1 MRSLPTTTQRL
12 LRFVTPF
19 TLLGLAVA
27 SRPAGAASASA
38 AVRLEAG
45 LAQPVMLAGQKNK
58 AHLRVSLFGDKAQT
72 TGPRPDANV
81 CIAIDRSGS
90 MTGEKMAAARDG
102 ARSALAKLRSTDYVS
117 VVAYDSVVE
126 VVVPARNASDRAAIE
141 AGIAGVDARAGTA
154 LFAGVVKCAGEV
166 RKFASK
172 NRVNRI
178 ILLSDGQANEGPS
191 SPAQLGA
198 LGASLAAEGI
208 SVATVGLGVD
218 YNEDLMVELALRSD
232 GSHAFVQHAA
242 DLARFLD
249 QELGAVAAVV
259 ARDVEVK
266 VLGAAGTH
274 PLRVLGRRAD
284 VVGQTV
290 TATLGK
296 INGGR
301 QHVFVV
307 EMDVDAM
314 QAGSKRVVADIEIA
328 FRDLLGNRDVTSR
341 QRVEAQFTKV
351 AREVD
356 AKTDPRI
363 MSELGMLTG
372 DDMTQQAFKL
382 RDQGDFSGAQRL
394 LKQNAAQLEA
404 TAKKWN
410 DKRVSDRASRANKQ
424 ASELSP
430 APGDWKVQRKEYKK
444 SSIDD
449 LLNGY

>member
-1 MRSLPTTTQRL
+1 M
-12 LRFVTPF
+12 
-19 TLLGLAVA
+19 
-27 SRPAGAASASA
+27 
-38 AVRLEAG
+38 
-45 LAQPVMLAGQKNK
+45 
-58 AHLRVSLFGDKAQT
+58 
-72 TGPRPDANV
+72 
-81 CIAIDRSGS
+81 
-90 MTGEKMAAARDG
+90 
-102 ARSALAKLRSTDYVS
+102 
-117 VVAYDSVVE
+117 
-126 VVVPARNASDRAAIE
+126 
-141 AGIAGVDARAGTA
+141 DARGGTA

-198 LGASLAAEGI
+198 LGASLATEGI

-290 TATLGK
+290 TAMLGK
-296 INGGR
+296 VNGGR
-301 QHVFVV
+301 QHVFVI
-307 EMDVDAM
+307 EMDVDPM
-314 QAGSKRVVADIEIA
+314 QAGSKRAVADVEIA

-341 QRVEAQFTKV
+341 QHVEAQFTK
-351 AREVD
+351 AAAEVE

-363 MSELGMLTG
+363 MSELGMLSG

-382 RDQGDFSGAQRL
+382 RDQGDVSGAQRL
-394 LKQNAAQLEA
+394 LQQNAAQLEA
-404 TAKKWN
+404 TANKYK
-410 DKRVSDRASRANKQ
+410 DKRVIDRASRAKKQ
-424 ASELSP
+424 ANELSP
-430 APGDWKVQRKEYKK
+430 APAEWNVQRKAYKK
-444 SSIDD
+444 GVDRRPPQRLLTQRTRSLAIPPASPVRVAGRRAAGGAGGAGRVGGPQRARARRQRRARGDD
-449 LLNGY
+449 AAAGDGRRDHRRGDVGAGARAAGRHGRHPGGARRRARLPAGAATPRAPAGAGRQGAAALSAAAPGRPATRSAA

>member
-1 MRSLPTTTQRL
+1 MRSLPTAMRL
-12 LRFVTPF
+12 LLPV
-19 TLLGLAVA
+19 TLLGLAA
-27 SRPAGAASASA
+27 SSRPAGAASVSA

-58 AHLRVSLFGDKAQT
+58 AHLRVSLFGEKAQA

-90 MTGEKMAAARDG
+90 MHAGNKMAAARDG
-102 ARSALAKLRSTDYVS
+102 ARSALAKLRDSDYVS

-141 AGIAGVDARAGTA
+141 AGIAGVGARGGTA

-249 QELGAVAAVV
+249 QELGMVAAVV

-266 VLGAAGTH
+266 VRGAAGAH
-274 PLRVLGRRAD
+274 PLRVIGRRAD

-290 TATLGK
+290 TTTLGK

-314 QAGSKRVVADIEIA
+314 QAGSKRTVADVEIA
-328 FRDLLGNRDVTSR
+328 FRDLLGNRDVAAR
-341 QRVEAQFTKV
+341 QRVEAQFTTAAGEV
-351 AREVD
+351 EAR
-356 AKTDPRI
+356 TDPRV
-363 MSELGMLTG
+363 MSELGILSAG
-372 DDMTQQAFKL
+372 EAQQQAIKL
-382 RDQGDFSGAQRL
+382 RDQGDFSGAQKL
-394 LKQNAAQLEA
+394 LRQNADQLEE
-404 TAKKWN
+404 TANKYK
-410 DKRVSDRASRANKQ
+410 DKRVVDRASQARKR
-424 ASELSP
+424 ASEISP
-430 APGDWKVQRKEYKK
+430 EPGKWKIQRKESLKD
-444 SSIDD
+444 IADAP
-449 LLNGY
+449 LEGL

>member
-1 MRSLPTTTQRL
+1 MRPL
-12 LRFVTPF
+12 LRFVTPI
-19 TLLGLAVA
+19 TLIGLAVA

-58 AHLRVSLFGDKAQT
+58 AHLRVSLFGEKAQA

-90 MTGEKMAAARDG
+90 MGGAKMIAARDG
-102 ARSALAKLRSTDYVS
+102 AKSALAKLRDSDYVS
-117 VVAYDSVVE
+117 VVAYDNVVE
-126 VVVPARNASDRAAIE
+126 VVVPARQASDRAAVE
-141 AGIAGVDARAGTA
+141 AGIRGLDARGGTA

-198 LGASLAAEGI
+198 LGASLASEGI
-208 SVATVGLGVD
+208 SVATVGLGLD

-249 QELGAVAAVV
+249 QELGMVAAVV

-266 VLGAAGTH
+266 VRGTAGAH
-274 PLRVLGRRAD
+274 PLRVIGRRAD

-290 TATLGK
+290 TTTLGK

-301 QHVFVV
+301 QHVFVI
-307 EMDVDAM
+307 EMDVDPM
-314 QAGSKRVVADIEIA
+314 QAGSKRVVADVEIA
-328 FRDLLGNRDVTSR
+328 FRDLLGNRDVAAR
-341 QRVEAQFTKV
+341 QQVEAQFTTA
-351 AREVD
+351 AREVE

-363 MSELGMLTG
+363 MSELGILNAGEVTE
-372 DDMTQQAFKL
+372 QAIKL
-382 RDQGDFSGAQRL
+382 RDQGDFAGAQNL
-394 LKQNAAQLEA
+394 LRQNALDLEK
-404 TAKKWN
+404 TGNKFK
-410 DKRVSDRASRANKQ
+410 DKRVIDRASRAKQ
-424 ASELSP
+424 RANELSP
-430 APGDWKVQRKEYKK
+430 APAEWNVQRKGAKRDI
-444 SSIDD
+444 SDD
-449 LLNGY
+449 PLQGF

>member
-1 MRSLPTTTQRL
+1 MRHLPTVM
-12 LRFVTPF
+12 RFATPVTF
-19 TLLGLAVA
+19 LALA
-27 SRPAGAASASA
+27 LAAIKPAAAASTSA

-58 AHLRVSLFGDKAQT
+58 AHLRVSLFGEKGQAA
-72 TGPRPDANV
+72 GPRPDANV

-90 MTGEKMAAARDG
+90 MGGEKMTAARDG
-102 ARSALAKLRSTDYVS
+102 ARSALAKLRDSDYVS

-126 VVVPARNASDRAAIE
+126 VVVPARQASDRAAIN
-141 AGIAGVDARAGTA
+141 AGIAGLDARGGTA
-154 LFAGVVKCAGEV
+154 LFAGVVKCAAEV

-178 ILLSDGQANEGPS
+178 LLLSDGQANQGPS

-208 SVATVGLGVD
+208 SVATIGLGVD

-259 ARDVEVK
+259 ARDVEIK
-266 VLGAAGTH
+266 VRSAAGAR
-274 PLRVLGRRAD
+274 PLRVIGRRAD

-290 TATLGK
+290 MTTLGK

-301 QHVFVV
+301 QHVFVI
-307 EMDVDAM
+307 EMDVDPM
-314 QAGSKRVVADIEIA
+314 QAGSKRAVADVEVA
-328 FRDLLGNRDVTSR
+328 FRDLLGNRDVATR
-341 QRVEAQFTKV
+341 QRVEAQFTLA
-351 AREVD
+351 AREVE

-363 MSELGMLTG
+363 MSELGILSAG
-372 DDMTQQAFKL
+372 EEQEKAIKL
-382 RDQGDFSGAQRL
+382 RDKGDYAGAKRVL
-394 LKQNAAQLEA
+394 EQNAADLA
-404 TAKKWN
+404 AN
-410 DKRVSDRASRANKQ
+410 ANKYRDSRVTERAKQ
-424 ASELSP
+424 AEQQARELSP
-430 APGDWKVQRKEYKK
+430 KPAEWNVQRKLQKRNI
-444 SSIDD
+444 SSDM
-449 LLNGY
+449 LEGL

>member
-1 MRSLPTTTQRL
+1 
-12 LRFVTPF
+12 
-19 TLLGLAVA
+19 
-27 SRPAGAASASA
+27 
-38 AVRLEAG
+38 
-45 LAQPVMLAGQKNK
+45 
-58 AHLRVSLFGDKAQT
+58 
-72 TGPRPDANV
+72 
-81 CIAIDRSGS
+81 
-90 MTGEKMAAARDG
+90 MAAARDG
-102 ARSALAKLRSTDYVS
+102 ARSALAKLRDSDYVS

-126 VVVPARNASDRAAIE
+126 VVVPARHASDRAAIE
-141 AGIAGVDARAGTA
+141 AGIAGVDARGGTA

-208 SVATVGLGVD
+208 SVATVGLGAD

-266 VLGAAGTH
+266 VRGAAGAH
-274 PLRVLGRRAD
+274 PLRVIGRSAD

-290 TATLGK
+290 TTSLGK

-307 EMDVDAM
+307 EMDVDPM
-314 QAGSKRVVADIEIA
+314 QAGSKRAVADVEIA
-328 FRDLLGNRDVTSR
+328 FRDLLGNRDVATR
-341 QRVEAQFTKV
+341 QPVEAQFTTA
-351 AREVD
+351 AREVE

-363 MSELGMLTG
+363 MSELGILNAG
-372 DDMTQQAFKL
+372 DVTEQAIQL
-382 RDQGDFSGAQRL
+382 RDKGDFAAAQQL
-394 LKQNAAQLEA
+394 LKQNAAQLEETA
-404 TAKKWN
+404 TKYK
-410 DKRVSDRASRANKQ
+410 DRRVIDRASKAKQQAN
-424 ASELSP
+424 ELSP
-430 APGDWKVQRKEYKK
+430 KPAEWNVAAQGREKGYLGRPARRAVTPGT
-444 SSIDD
+444 S
-449 LLNGY
+449 

>member
-1 MRSLPTTTQRL
+1 MRSLPTAMHL
-12 LRFVTPF
+12 LLPV
-19 TLLGLAVA
+19 TLLGLAVSA
-27 SRPAGAASASA
+27 RPAGAASASA

-58 AHLRVSLFGDKAQT
+58 AHLRVSLFGEKAQA

-90 MTGEKMAAARDG
+90 MHAGNKMAAARDG
-102 ARSALAKLRSTDYVS
+102 AKSALAKLRDSDYVS

-141 AGIAGVDARAGTA
+141 AGIAGVGPRGGTA

-208 SVATVGLGVD
+208 SVATVGLGTD

-266 VLGAAGTH
+266 VL
-274 PLRVLGRRAD
+274 RRGRRAPAARARPPRRRRRPD
-284 VVGQTV
+284 GHGVAGQDQRRAAARLRGRAGRRPRCRRAASAPSPTSRSRSAICWA
-290 TATLGK
+290 TAT
-296 INGGR
+296 
-301 QHVFVV
+301 
-307 EMDVDAM
+307 
-314 QAGSKRVVADIEIA
+314 
-328 FRDLLGNRDVTSR
+328 
-341 QRVEAQFTKV
+341 
-351 AREVD
+351 
-356 AKTDPRI
+356 
-363 MSELGMLTG
+363 
-372 DDMTQQAFKL
+372 
-382 RDQGDFSGAQRL
+382 
-394 LKQNAAQLEA
+394 
-404 TAKKWN
+404 
-410 DKRVSDRASRANKQ
+410 
-424 ASELSP
+424 
-430 APGDWKVQRKEYKK
+430 
-444 SSIDD
+444 
-449 LLNGY
+449 

>member
-1 MRSLPTTTQRL
+1 MRSLPTQRL
-12 LRFVTPF
+12 LRFVTPV

-45 LAQPVMLAGQKNK
+45 LAQPVMLAGQKNR
-58 AHLRVSLFGDKAQT
+58 AHLRVSLFGEKAQA

-102 ARSALAKLRSTDYVS
+102 ARSALAKLRNTDYVS
-117 VVAYDSVVE
+117 VIAYDSVVE

-141 AGIAGVDARAGTA
+141 AGIAGIDARAGTA

-166 RKFASK
+166 RKFASR

-208 SVATVGLGVD
+208 SVATVGLGAD

-249 QELGAVAAVV
+249 QELGMVAAVV

-266 VLGAAGTH
+266 VRGAAGAH
-274 PLRVLGRRAD
+274 PLRVIGRRAD

-290 TATLGK
+290 TTTLGK

-301 QHVFVV
+301 QHVFVI

-314 QAGSKRVVADIEIA
+314 QAGSKRTVADVEIA
-328 FRDLLGNRDVTSR
+328 FRDLLGNRDVATR
-341 QRVEAQFTKV
+341 QRVEAQFTT
-351 AREVD
+351 AASEVE
-356 AKTDPRI
+356 AKTDARV
-363 MSELGMLTG
+363 MSELGILNAG
-372 DDMTQQAFKL
+372 DMTEQAIQL
-382 RDQGDFSGAQRL
+382 RDKGDFAGAQRL
-394 LKQNAAQLEA
+394 LQQNAAQLEA
-404 TAKKWN
+404 TAVKYK
-410 DKRVSDRASRANKQ
+410 DKRVIDRANKAKQ
-424 ASELSP
+424 RANELSP
-430 APGDWKVQRKEYKK
+430 AKDEWNVQRKKARRDI
-444 SSIDD
+444 SDD
-449 LLNGY
+449 PLQGL

>member
-1 MRSLPTTTQRL
+1 MRPSPTAMPLLLP
-12 LRFVTPF
+12 V
-19 TLLGLAVA
+19 TLLGLAVSA
-27 SRPAGAASASA
+27 RPAGAASASA

-58 AHLRVSLFGDKAQT
+58 AHLRVSLFGDKAPA

-90 MTGEKMAAARDG
+90 MHTGNKMAAARDG
-102 ARSALAKLRSTDYVS
+102 ARSALAKLRDSDYVS
-117 VVAYDSVVE
+117 VIAYDSVVE

-141 AGIAGVDARAGTA
+141 SGIAGVDARGGTA

-208 SVATVGLGVD
+208 SVATIGLGVD

-314 QAGSKRVVADIEIA
+314 QAGSKRAVADVEIA

-351 AREVD
+351 AGEVE

-372 DDMTQQAFKL
+372 DDLTQQAFKL

-404 TAKKWN
+404 AAKKWN

-424 ASELSP
+424 AGELSP
-430 APGDWKVQRKEYKK
+430 APAEWNVQRKKFKK
-444 SSIDD
+444 DSIDD

>member
-1 MRSLPTTTQRL
+1 MHPLP
-12 LRFVTPF
+12 RFVTF
-19 TLLGLAVA
+19 VTTVTVIG
-27 SRPAGAASASA
+27 STGAGAAVAASSSA

-58 AHLRVSLFGDKAQT
+58 AHLRVSLFGEKLQAA
-72 TGPRPDANV
+72 GPRPDANV

-90 MTGEKMAAARDG
+90 MHAGNKMAAARDG
-102 ARSALAKLRSTDYVS
+102 ARSALAKLRDSDYVS

-141 AGIAGVDARAGTA
+141 AGIAGVDARGGTA

-178 ILLSDGQANEGPS
+178 VLLSDGQANEGPS

-208 SVATVGLGVD
+208 SVATVGLGAD

-242 DLARFLD
+242 ELARFLD

-259 ARDVEVK
+259 ARDVEIK
-266 VLGAAGTH
+266 VRGAAGTH
-274 PLRVLGRRAD
+274 PLRVIGRRAD
-284 VVGQTV
+284 VIGQTV

-314 QAGSKRVVADIEIA
+314 QAGSKRTVADVEIA
-328 FRDLLGNRDVTSR
+328 FRDLRGDRDVAAR
-341 QRVEAQFTKV
+341 QRVEAQFT
-351 AREVD
+351 AAAGEVE

-363 MSELGMLTG
+363 MSELGILTAG
-372 DDMTQQAFKL
+372 DVTEQAIKL
-382 RDQGDFSGAQRL
+382 RDKGDFAGAQRL
-394 LKQNAAQLEA
+394 LQQNATELEN
-404 TAKKWN
+404 TAAKYK
-410 DKRVSDRASRANKQ
+410 DQRVIDRAGQARQRAN
-424 ASELSP
+424 EISP
-430 APGDWKVQRKEYKK
+430 APAEWNIQRKRAKK
-444 SSIDD
+444 DVSDA
-449 LLNGY
+449 LLQGL